1 MNALASDQLPADL
14 NGVLGVLWFDN
25 LDNGNN
31 GGSWYET
38 FLKET
43 LDNEQVEVGEWRHT
57 SVGQEKSVIM
67 TRSVRSLHPSKLSFP
82 GLPSHAE
89 SIKTQVQSYVWWSS
103 MHILYLSII
112 LLLTHDAN

>member
-57 SVGQEKSVIM
+57 SVGQEKCIVM

-89 SIKTQVQSYVWWSS
+89 SLKTQVPHS
-103 MHILYLSII
+103 HLC
-112 LLLTHDAN
+112 TAHT